1 LDLFQRSTQHTHIQ
15 SHQAS
20 PTRSKKTTIKER
32 GVAYNTPMMTQKP
45 FDINVA
51 VVGNVSAGKSTL
63 LNALLRAKY
72 SEVSMKRT
80 TAGINYFRIHTKGT
94 SMNEES
100 PMDDDDTKG
109 EWVEM
114 IENPHT
120 AESALQEI
128 TVDNALLRETNTIL
142 EKYFDIE
149 LEDNFCTDVHSNARL
164 VLVDIPG
171 LNEAQTGAKYQE
183 YLTSKWRTF
192 DCIIVVMDAK
202 QGVNTDDQV
211 NLLKFV
217 KKNQEI
223 RFQPV
228 IILCNKVDDPEDEE
242 QSEMVQEARK
252 EVERVFEV
260 TDRAKAMS
268 KILQPGPS
276 DAATVKSLL
285 PAFLSFSASHAY
297 FHQTVSLLSFE
308 AFKKFDDK
316 DLIEKYGK
324 EYVGRAKWK
333 GLSADDKIK
342 AVYGIV
348 TDPVMRQEGLEI
360 SSFDRLVKVLNKC
373 VGGGATQMS
382 LVVDRMNSS
391 LKSLSLGPVSLTV
404 QLAELY
410 KTYQCLSKC
419 QKDEN
424 ILSTAVE
431 DMVKRFWENWLS
443 SHQEALVAIKRSPQ
457 GVSEM
462 APVVSE
468 LLRYRDFTQS
478 FPSDQKVREEKEIE
492 GKMQMLVDSMFE
504 TLFSIGQRLQKDSKQ
519 VLTSKPASTERSD
532 TWKLVS
538 PKDWI
543 RIWGSV
549 KLGTADKCFFESFGK
564 DKLLLDDLMYEAR
577 LLDNEE
583 SKTSPCGR
591 CSECGKSYSCKP
603 LPDHEGTSIRV
614 CSPCRKI
621 PLLLSISKVELG
633 QCARCNKQISDVT
646 GVCSDSTCGCVYRH
660 IPIYSCVC
668 AYSGGRL
675 KGAPG
680 KCPMPSYCSKTM
692 SELTYLTLYVGDPI
706 IVPQSLSEP
715 SHFGHVF
722 WCYSEYL
729 CSVRASSKK
738 RKLP

>member
-1 LDLFQRSTQHTHIQ
+1 LLCELPST
-15 SHQAS
+15 AGLA
-20 PTRSKKTTIKER
+20 PTQKAKER
-32 GVAYNTPMMTQKP
+32 DAGDNTAMMTQKP

-171 LNEAQTGAKYQE
+171 LNEAQTGTKYQE
-183 YLTSKWRTF
+183 YLTSKWRSF

-223 RFQPV
+223 RWQPV

-242 QSEMVQEARK
+242 QSEMVLEARK

-260 TDRAKAMS
+260 TDRAEAMT

-276 DAATVKSLL
+276 DATAVKSLL

-333 GLSADDKIK
+333 GLSADEKIK

-348 TDPVMRQEGLEI
+348 TDPAMRQEGLEI

-373 VGGGATQMS
+373 VGGGDTQIS
-382 LVVDRMNSS
+382 LVVDRLNST
-391 LKSLSLGPVSLTV
+391 LECLSLGPDSLTV

-419 QKDEN
+419 QKDDS

-431 DMVKRFWENWLS
+431 DMVKRFWESWLS
-443 SHQEALVAIKRSPQ
+443 SHQEALAAIKRSPQ

-462 APVVSE
+462 APIVAE
-468 LLRYRDFTQS
+468 LLRYRDFTQN
-478 FPSDQKVREEKEIE
+478 FPLCHKLQEEKEIE
-492 GKMQMLVDSMFE
+492 ERMKTLVDSLFKA
-504 TLFSIGQRLQKDSKQ
+504 LFSLGQSLQKDSKQ
-519 VLTSKPASTERSD
+519 VLTSTPVSAD
-532 TWKLVS
+532 HADAWKSLS
-538 PKDWI
+538 PKDWV

-549 KLGTADKCFFESFGK
+549 KLGTAGKCFFELFGK
-564 DKLLLDDLMYEAR
+564 EKLLLDDLMYEAR
-577 LLDNEE
+577 KLGDQEA
-583 SKTSPCGR
+583 TWPCDR
-591 CSECGKSYSCKP
+591 CQCGSSYTCKP
-603 LPDHEGTSIRV
+603 LPGHQETSIRL
-614 CSPCRKI
+614 CLSCRKI
-621 PLLLSISKVELG
+621 PLLSLTSEEESPH
-633 QCARCNKQISDVT
+633 CARCSKQINDVL
-646 GVCSDSTCGCVYRH
+646 GVCSNTTCGCVSRRVSLYVCPYH
-660 IPIYSCVC
+660 VTQPLSGVSGSCIYCTTV
-668 AYSGGRL
+668 L
-675 KGAPG
+675 
-680 KCPMPSYCSKTM
+680 
-692 SELTYLTLYVGDPI
+692 SEFTCLPLYVGEG
-706 IVPQSLSEP
+706 VVLPQSLSDP
-715 SHFGHVF
+715 GHFGHVF
-722 WCYSEYL
+722 WQYGEFS
-729 CSVRASSKK
+729 CSIRASAKK
-738 RKLP
+738 RKSPES